1 MNTLINS
8 LSIFIVVLCL
18 ASCKNKGKQN
28 TELLFYCAAGLKT
41 PIEEIVNQYEKEYGI
56 TVTVQYGGSGTLL
69 SNLRISKRGDLY
81 LATDDNFLEIADSYN
96 LLDETQVLAFQKPV
110 ILVSNKNPKNITSIH
125 DFLRD
130 DVSYCIGT
138 PEATSIGR
146 ITKEVFDKSGLWE
159 KIESKAMVFKPTVY
173 DVANDVKLGIVD
185 AGIVWDAVARQYPK
199 LEIVEDTTLN
209 NYVEAVSVSILKSS
223 NNPTE
228 ALRFIRYLSAK
239 DKGLAVFRK
248 YNYQIIEGDKWAVKP
263 EIVFFSGAVNRMAIE
278 ETINKFELREGVT
291 VNRIYNGCGILVGQ
305 IKLGQQPDAFLSCDL
320 SFMDQ
325 VNKGFSNII
334 NVSETDI
341 VIATKKGNPLQIQSL
356 SDLKNK
362 SLKIGVANHEQ
373 SALGALT
380 QQLFKE
386 LNFEDINKNVV
397 VQAPTADLLIN
408 QLRTGSLDAVIVY
421 LANTAQVRDKIDV
434 VKINEKK
441 ASAIQNLG
449 LSIQSENINLMKRF
463 INALKSED
471 SGMNYIENGFVLRD

>member
-1 MNTLINS
+1 MNTLINF
-8 LSIFIVVLCL
+8 LYIFIVFLCL
-18 ASCKNKGKQN
+18 VSCKKNSKQN

-56 TVTVQYGGSGTLL
+56 TVNVQYGGSGTLL

-81 LATDDNFLEIADSYN
+81 LATDDSFLEIADSYN
-96 LLDETQVLAFQKPV
+96 LLDETQVLAFQKPI
-110 ILVSNKNPKNITSIH
+110 ILVSRRNPKNITSVH

-146 ITKEVFDKSGLWE
+146 ITKEVFDKNSVWE
-159 KIESKAMVFKPTVY
+159 KIESKAKVFKPTVY
-173 DVANDVKLGIVD
+173 DVANDVKLNIVD
-185 AGIVWDAVARQYPK
+185 AGIVWDAVARQYPE

-209 NYVEAVSVSILKSS
+209 NYVEAVSVSVLKSS

-228 ALRFIRYLSAK
+228 ALRFMRYLAAK
-239 DKGLAVFRK
+239 DKGLAVFKK
-248 YNYQIIEGDKWAVKP
+248 YNYQIIVGDKWAVKP
-263 EIVFFSGAVNRMAIE
+263 EIIFFSGAVNRMAIE
-278 ETINKFELREGVT
+278 ETISKFELREGVT
-291 VNRIYNGCGILVGQ
+291 VSRIYNGCGILVGQ

-362 SLKIGVANHEQ
+362 SVKIGVANHEQ

-380 QQLFKE
+380 QQLFKT
-386 LNFEDINKNVV
+386 LNLEDINKNVV

-408 QLRTGSLDAVIVY
+408 QLRTGALDAVIVY

-434 VKINEKK
+434 VQIKEKK

-449 LSIQSENINLMKRF
+449 ISVQSENINLMKRF

-471 SGMNYIENGFVLRD
+471 SGMNYIENGFVLKD